1 MIKISMGPRI
11 VSGCTL
17 DKYFSLEPEKK
28 KHICTIAI
36 KKTEDLINN
45 LEALKKD
52 SNIKKDHFAFYCDS
66 FETVLLLD
74 EHNLLHKTS
83 DVYLIDDLE
92 NKDRSYIDTR
102 LFKNDFRFTIPISY
116 VMWNVN
122 FEDKISYSSLMYNS
136 KKADEFGDIVSNR
149 REENNEFFDH
159 KTILEIKRLAEM
171 MSQVNN
177 GNLSDIEKVL
187 ILSSF
192 FQANMQYV
200 LKHSTTVQG
209 ETFVVEAIEKELE
222 NYTVGSAETP
232 LFDYYGICRSFAD
245 LTTLL
250 GNNPYLNLDLRNVS
264 GNSHAWNYIIIDGK
278 CYYIDNTRAISRN
291 AYRHPEA
298 LKAQGFDA
306 KYLLFGQDDAEILEH
321 EKIKTHMK
329 QPLNKESIDRGLIE
343 AMLDY
348 FWQNELLAFDY
359 SSVEP
364 HFKST
369 ISR

>member
-1 MIKISMGPRI
+1 M
-11 VSGCTL
+11 
-17 DKYFSLEPEKK
+17 
-28 KHICTIAI
+28 
-36 KKTEDLINN
+36 
-45 LEALKKD
+45 EALKND
-52 SNIKKDHFAFYCDS
+52 PNIKQDQFTFYCDS
-66 FETVLLLD
+66 FETVLRLD

-102 LFKNDFRFTIPISY
+102 LFKNNFHFIIPVSY

-122 FEDKISYSSLMYNS
+122 FKDKIKYSSFMLSIN
-136 KKADEFGDIVSNR
+136 KGDEYGEYLVNK
-149 REENNEFFDH
+149 REINNDFFDH
-159 KTILEIKRLAEM
+159 ETILEVKRIAEM
-171 MSQVNN
+171 MNQVNN

-209 ETFVVEAIEKELE
+209 ETFVVEATEKELE
-222 NYTVGSAETP
+222 NKTVGSAETP

-264 GNSHAWNYIIIDGK
+264 GFNDHASHAWNYIIIDGK

-298 LKAQGFDA
+298 LKAQGFDT
-306 KYLLFGQDDAEILEH
+306 KYLLFGQDDAEALEH

-329 QPLNKESIDRGLIE
+329 QSLNKESIDRGLIE
-343 AMLDY
+343 AMLEN
-348 FWQNELLAFDY
+348 FWNNELLAFDY
-359 SSVEP
+359 STVEP